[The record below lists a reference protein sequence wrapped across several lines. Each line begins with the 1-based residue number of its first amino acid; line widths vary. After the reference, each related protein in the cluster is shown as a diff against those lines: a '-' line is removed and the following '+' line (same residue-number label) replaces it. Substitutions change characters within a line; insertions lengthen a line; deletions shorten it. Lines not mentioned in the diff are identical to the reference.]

1 MKLSVIRGGGR
12 FHALIS
18 VAVVAGFA
26 FCAAYAETYTWTG
39 SNNGEWTGANWT
51 NEAGETVAWTD
62 GNDAKFTNTE
72 ALTVKVPT
80 AVRAENITRSD
91 SAVALTFTGEGPLSW
106 TGVFTSPALS
116 AKSTS
121 FECPLADVD
130 GKGLRFDVGG
140 ICYLRADNQHTGG
153 TYIKNTTSKGVKA
166 FAING
171 VLSGKANTDDRA
183 LGPVPANVQT
193 NVYIQGG
200 PVALFVDSSYDISVH
215 KNRTFLISKDED
227 FYLSPNGTLRING
240 NIVGELSSNGYP
252 VDTRIVATNNWS
264 GQTVLSGTNYVG
276 RLFVS
281 GRLEI
286 ANGRTQVVTSGRG
299 TGINAA
305 LFVTGNGQSYYDGKN
320 NKLGYMLVSGGTLV
334 NSQNGYRFQT
344 SAYGHLDIAGGIVS
358 LAAETGSEFLNGHN
372 TPGKITVRDGG
383 RLDCSKFRISQTT
396 AGTGGE
402 LFLEK
407 GGTVRVREMW
417 VDFNSKRKG
426 TVHFNGGVLQSR
438 AGSASPSVFV
448 TMDATNSNWEGT
460 DFKVEAGGAIF
471 DTSNGQNLWFGRPLL
486 TGVAEGETD
495 GGLTC
500 RLANGKAVVLYA
512 NTAGSTFNGPTRL
525 VATDTGTI
533 TGNNR
538 TLQCRVANALPTT
551 ATLQIGPGC
560 QAAFSSYAGAAG
572 SSDRENA
579 DLEQTIARLEG
590 CGKVIYNS
598 KLTVTGAVAPVF
610 DGVYGTLV
618 FEKPCTLNCDYE
630 IAGDANG
637 CSCLE
642 LNNSRQS
649 LSGLEPPSIAGLK
662 LKLADGTTL
671 NKYAAKTTY
680 KILNAQDGFT
690 GTFDESEL
698 PSGWTV
704 KYEDKA
710 AYLCYEHGLMLIVR

>member
-39 SNNGEWTGANWT
+39 PDNGEWTGANWK
-51 NEAGETVAWTD
+51 NEAGETVVWTD
-62 GNDAKFTNTE
+62 GKDAKFTNTE

-80 AVRAENITRSD
+80 AVRAENITRSG

-106 TGVFTSPALS
+106 TGEFTSPALS
-116 AKSTS
+116 DKSTS

-130 GKGLRFDVGG
+130 GKGLSFDVGG
-140 ICYLRADNQHTGG
+140 ICYLRAANKHTGG
-153 TYIKNTTSKGVKA
+153 TYIKNTNKNMGVKA

-171 VLSGKANTDDRA
+171 VPNGMSNTDDRA
-183 LGPVPANVQT
+183 LGPVPKNVQT

-200 PVALFVDSSYDISVH
+200 PVALFVDSSYDISVN
-215 KNRTFLISKDED
+215 KNRTFLISQGED

-252 VDTRIVATNNWS
+252 VDTRIVATDNWS

-286 ANGRTQVVTSGRG
+286 ANGRTQVVTSERG
-299 TGINAA
+299 SGINAA
-305 LFVTGNGQSYYDGKN
+305 LFVTGNGQSYYDGEN
-320 NKLGYMLVSGGTLV
+320 NKRGYMLVSGGTLV
-334 NSQNGYRFQT
+334 NSQDGYRFQT
-344 SAYGHLDIAGGIVS
+344 SAYGHLDIAGGLVS
-358 LAAETGSEFLNGHN
+358 LAAAAGSEFLNGHN

-383 RLDCSKFRISQTT
+383 RLYCSKFRISQTT

-417 VDFNSKRKG
+417 VDFGNKRKG
-426 TVHFNGGVLQSR
+426 TVHFNGGVLQSS
-438 AGSASPSVFV
+438 AGSASSPVCV
-448 TMDATNSNWEGT
+448 TKDATNDNWEGT

-500 RLANGKAVVLYA
+500 RLANRKAVVLYA
-512 NTAGSTFNGPTRL
+512 KTADSTFNGPTRL
-525 VATDTGTI
+525 VATGTGE
-533 TGNNR
+533 NDR

-560 QAAFSSYAGAAG
+560 QAAFSSYAGG
-572 SSDRENA
+572 SGSQERENA

-618 FEKPCTLNCDYE
+618 LEKPCKLNCDYE

-642 LNNSRQS
+642 LNNSRQN

-662 LKLADGTTL
+662 LKLVDGTTL
-671 NKYAAKTTY
+671 NKHAAKTTY
-680 KILNAQDGFT
+680 KILNAQHGFT
-690 GTFDESEL
+690 GKFDESAL
-698 PSGWTV
+698 PSGWTG
-704 KYEDKA
+704 KYENNA